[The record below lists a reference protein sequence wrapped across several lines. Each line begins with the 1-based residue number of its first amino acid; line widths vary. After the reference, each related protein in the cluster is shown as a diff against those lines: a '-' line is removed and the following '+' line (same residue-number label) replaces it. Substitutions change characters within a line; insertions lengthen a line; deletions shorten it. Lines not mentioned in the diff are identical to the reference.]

1 MKPHHF
7 ILLMGMSSVCSPP
20 ALALVCANCAT
31 ITQMAQS
38 NMGQAKGYIEQVQQT
53 INSLKNLEYQVQNLK
68 RVGDLEWGDVQSQ
81 LRNLNT
87 IASRGQSVSY
97 AMGDVTQRWNELFVG
112 VDGYQSQSIESM
124 NSVDAYKVQ
133 GDALRDTAQSSLALA
148 SQMSEYQVDDNQTL
162 AQIQSHA
169 SGADGAMEIAQANA
183 ELLAQLSSQLQ
194 KLQTLMQAQIQMQA
208 TQMAAEADT
217 VERQRVAQEK
227 MLTQP
232 LEVDPTD
239 GKDWSQEWH
248 SPSWKMP

>member
-1 MKPHHF
+1 MKRHH
-7 ILLMGMSSVCSPP
+7 LSLVLGMSALWSVG
-20 ALALVCANCAT
+20 ANAFFCANCADVV
-31 ITQMAQS
+31 QMAQ
-38 NMGQAKGYIEQVQQT
+38 NNIGQTQSYIEQVQQT
-53 INSLKNLEYQVQNLK
+53 INSLQSLEYQVQNLE
-68 RVGDLEWGDVQSQ
+68 RLGDLEWGDVQSQ

-97 AMGDVTQRWNELFVG
+97 AMSDVTQRWNELFVG

-124 NSVDAYKVQ
+124 NSVDAYKAQ

-162 AQIQSHA
+162 AQIQSHVR
-169 SGADGAMEIAQANA
+169 GAEGAMEIAQANA
-183 ELLAQLSSQLQ
+183 ELLSQLSSQLQ

-208 TQMAAEADT
+208 TQIAAEADT

-232 LEVDPTD
+232 LEVNPTD
-239 GKDWSQEWH
+239 GKDWSQEWQ
-248 SPSWKMP
+248 SPSWSTP